1 MYSDAFFF
9 EQSKTPDFFI
19 SNSNNNATVNARTTS
34 SQNGNLQIIE
44 GPLSKWTNV
53 MQGWQCRW
61 FVLDQSSGLLS
72 YYTSRQ
78 KMRLGVR
85 RGCIRLING
94 KACIG
99 LDDEDKNVFTITDL
113 AVDKTFHFM
122 TKDHEER
129 SFWLKH
135 LEETIK
141 YTKINTGLIND
152 NKNNQSHHVVHSNNL
167 NNNNFSLQGAA
178 SNNIVSSSCFPS
190 QTQNIDSFN
199 QNQREI
205 SSLTKVIKNQQFSIT
220 TGHPTTTTTHLLD
233 NSCASSTSSRNS
245 KISAV
250 LSAAEQ
256 SLSSLDYAMQSLSA
270 NRQTENNNH
279 IAYDVSAKGE
289 KSTKGKV

>member
-1 MYSDAFFF
+1 MYSKIFNDFNNF
-9 EQSKTPDFFI
+9 ETLLPI
-19 SNSNNNATVNARTTS
+19 STSTSVRPRTS
-34 SQNGNLQIIE
+34 SQTNGLQIIE

-141 YTKINTGLIND
+141 LTTNNYTNFNSPANSIA
-152 NKNNQSHHVVHSNNL
+152 
-167 NNNNFSLQGAA
+167 NNNAHHHKVLPQNNAVNQQHSLNAVFSHV
-178 SNNIVSSSCFPS
+178 NIPTK
-190 QTQNIDSFN
+190 TQNLESFN

-205 SSLTKVIKNQQFSIT
+205 GALTRIIKTNHVDLTI
-220 TGHPTTTTTHLLD
+220 D

-256 SLSSLDYAMQSLSA
+256 SLNSLDFAMKNLSTRQSKNMPAHFYDARVRL
-270 NRQTENNNH
+270 EN
-279 IAYDVSAKGE
+279 D
-289 KSTKGKV
+289 